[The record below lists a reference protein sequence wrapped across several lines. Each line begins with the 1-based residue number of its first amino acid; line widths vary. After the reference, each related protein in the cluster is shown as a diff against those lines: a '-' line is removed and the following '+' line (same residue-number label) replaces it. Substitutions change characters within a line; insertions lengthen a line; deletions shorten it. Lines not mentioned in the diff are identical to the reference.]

1 MNPHLNRSPRALV
14 PSLSRGRWRRLLAA
28 LLAVLLMASC
38 ALGTGAQAAPRA
50 PRPSSVNANLEAA
63 LERELRSL
71 DQLIGVGSQADHQD
85 NPKVPGPSP
94 ALTVDRFL
102 ERTLWAEDTTRKAVA
117 RGLAEPG
124 WFFSDAVN
132 EQANDAINA
141 LQQATQSL
149 DLSEVPKALRSMS
162 GVGTVLMLQSLLRY
176 ELSRDAS
183 LIIPDAEQVR
193 RDGLTSWTIPDS
205 TITLTAISPAQAR
218 SGKVCSGCGAGDFL
232 FSAETVAQV
241 PDLFQELF
249 SMDDRRKMRYGANL
263 YAYWAL
269 LPGDGLP
276 PKLFLSLPVAMR
288 RALLFEISGQSL
300 LQWLLLIPVT
310 LGVLVAMVWWVT
322 RLHRWQ
328 RRRGALVGAL
338 PQILGLGMLLP
349 LLLLV
354 WFWQWYAIEWINL
367 IGPRE
372 AAALVIVRLAEG
384 LLQALLA
391 YLVAETI
398 GQLMTLRRERDGANV
413 SRLERRKGSGQILT
427 VARLAGVLA
436 SLAVL
441 IQTAQDLGLTSLT
454 LIGLASVP
462 ALAISLG
469 TQQLIRDIAD
479 GFSLLFDGQLQAGD
493 PCTVA
498 TSKSGV
504 IKGQI
509 ASLGMRSTRIRQ
521 EDGAML
527 SVPNSQVAGSV
538 VTNFRFQDADLLQL
552 SLPIAL
558 ELLPRMPMLLEQAR
572 QLLADCPELGGASA
586 DLEATDAGWNL
597 LLRGRWDRNLAK
609 DELSAAKQRL
619 YLQLIQLTHL
629 DSPASPGV

>member
-1 MNPHLNRSPRALV
+1 MHPCADGRS
-14 PSLSRGRWRRLLAA
+14 GGAA
-28 LLAVLLMASC
+28 
-38 ALGTGAQAAPRA
+38 AQHRQRQP
-50 PRPSSVNANLEAA
+50 EAA

-71 DQLIGVGSQADHQD
+71 DQLIGVGSQTDHPD
-85 NPKVPGPSP
+85 KPKVPGPSP

-102 ERTLWAEDTTRKAVA
+102 ERTLWAEDTIRKAVA

-132 EQANDAINA
+132 QQANDAINA
-141 LQQATQSL
+141 LQQAAQSL
-149 DLSEVPKALRSMS
+149 DLSAVPKALRSMS

-241 PDLFQELF
+241 PDLFADLF
-249 SMDDRRKMRYGANL
+249 GMDYKRKLRYGANL
-263 YAYWAL
+263 YTYWAL

-276 PKLFLSLPVAMR
+276 PKLFLSLPVAIR

-300 LQWLLLIPVT
+300 LQWLLLIPMT
-310 LGVLVAMVWWVT
+310 LGVLVAMVWWVS

-398 GQLMTLRRERDGANV
+398 GQLMTLRRERDGINA

-504 IKGQI
+504 IKGKI

-527 SVPNSQVAGSV
+527 SLPNSQVAGSV
-538 VTNFRFQDADLLQL
+538 VTNFRFRDADLLQL
-552 SLPIAL
+552 SLPIAT
-558 ELLPRMPMLLEQAR
+558 ELLPRTPMLLEQAR
-572 QLLADCPELGGASA
+572 QWLADCPELHGGGVE
-586 DLEATDAGWNL
+586 LEATDSGWNL
-597 LLRGRWDRNLAK
+597 QLHGRWQSSLAN
-609 DELSAAKQRL
+609 EALSAAKQRL

-629 DSPASPGV
+629 DSQASRGT